1 MGGYMKVN
9 RFTIGVVTAAV
20 LTLATTTLV
29 GAVGRG
35 PVTATKLVAHT
46 AIQRGGTLIFDRGF
60 DIVSLDPTQVTDNE
74 SIWADECI
82 FEPLFQATSNGKALI
97 PDMATSSSV
106 SANKLSWTFN
116 LRHGVKFSNGKEM
129 TSADVKFS
137 VQRVGAKASN
147 PWTFIN
153 ADIASI
159 TTPSKYQVV
168 VTTKTP
174 WAPLQAD
181 MALFANGVIP
191 NNYGGESATAFW
203 NHPIGTGPFMVK
215 QWVKGSELKLVKN
228 PYYWQPGK
236 PYLNGVNFVSV
247 PDDNTR
253 LLQLESGSAQ
263 IDEFPAW
270 SQISELQNKAG
281 IVMKLFTS
289 SWTQFLGFNEQY
301 PFFKDQHVRRAI
313 SYAIDRGAIVK
324 AVLYGHG
331 TVANSQ
337 VTPALWD
344 YNPKNPG
351 IQFDLAQAKKE
362 MALSKFPQGF
372 PVKLLVGSGNQNEL
386 TMGQILQS
394 ELAPLG
400 ITVTLQQVNGAQEN
414 TLQSTSQFQMSF
426 LYDTTDIIDPDELMT
441 FAAVGGNGAQGTH
454 AEFTNYNNA
463 TVNQLVAKAE
473 HVFGTAARKKI
484 YDQIQLILAQD
495 PPMAYLF
502 YQPFAYAF
510 SNTVHGFSV
519 YPTGNYHLENVWIG
533 K

>member
-1 MGGYMKVN
+1 MKVR
-9 RFTIGVVTAAV
+9 RFTAIAAAASA
-20 LTLATTTLV
+20 TLLVMATTA
-29 GAVGRG
+29 GA
-35 PVTATKLVAHT
+35 TAHGSSATSHLSAHT
-46 AIQRGGTLIFDRGF
+46 AIQRGGTLIFDRTA

-82 FEPLFQATSNGKALI
+82 FEPLFQATANGKSLL
-97 PDMATSSSV
+97 PDMATSYTLSK
-106 SANKLSWTFN
+106 NKLTWVFN
-116 LRHGVKFSNGKEM
+116 LRKGVKFSNGQEM

-137 VQRVGAKASN
+137 IERVGAKASN

-153 ADIASI
+153 ANIVSI
-159 TTPSKYQVV
+159 TTPSKYQVAI
-168 VTTKTP
+168 TTKLP

-191 NNYGGESATAFW
+191 HNYAGESPSTFW

-215 QWVKGSELKLVKN
+215 QWIKGNSLDLVKN

-253 LLQLESGSAQ
+253 LLQLESGAAQ

-270 SQISELQNKAG
+270 SQISELQQKPG
-281 IVMKLFTS
+281 LTVKLFPS

-301 PFFKDQHVRRAI
+301 PFFKDIHVRRAI
-313 SYAIDRGAIVK
+313 SYAIDRKAIVQ

-351 IQFDLAQAKKE
+351 IQFDLSKAKKE
-362 MALSKFPQGF
+362 MAMSKYPKGF
-372 PVKLLVGSGNQNEL
+372 SVKLLVGAGVQNEL
-386 TMGQILQS
+386 TMGQIIQS

-400 ITVTLQQVNGAQEN
+400 IKVSLQEVNGAQEG

-426 LYDTTDIIDPDELMT
+426 LYDTTDIIDPDELIT

-454 AEFTNYNNA
+454 AEFTNYNNLKVDKLA
-463 TVNQLVAKAE
+463 AQAE
-473 HVFGTAARKKI
+473 SVFSHSARKKI

-495 PPMAYLF
+495 PPMAYLY

-510 SNTVHGFSV
+510 SSKLHGFSV
-519 YPTGNYHLENVWIG
+519 YPTGNYHFENVWLS

>member
-1 MGGYMKVN
+1 MKFS
-9 RFTIGVVTAAV
+9 RSTIVVATVAV
-20 LTLATTTLV
+20 LTLATTNVV
-29 GAVGRG
+29 GAANRT
-35 PVTATKLVAHT
+35 PVARAKMIAHT
-46 AIQRGGTLIFDRGF
+46 AIQRGGTLTFNRVQ

-74 SIWADECI
+74 SIWADESI
-82 FEPLFQATSNGKALI
+82 FEPLFAATPNGKSLV
-97 PDMATSSSV
+97 PDMATSYSV
-106 SANKLSWTFN
+106 SANKLRWTFN
-116 LRHGVKFSNGKEM
+116 LRQGVKFSNGQEM
-129 TSADVKFS
+129 TSADAKFS
-137 VQRVGAKASN
+137 IERVGAKASN

-153 ADIASI
+153 SDIASI
-159 TTPSKYQVV
+159 TTPSKFQVV

-191 NNYGGESATAFW
+191 NNFAGESATTFW
-203 NHPIGTGPFMVK
+203 NHPIGTGPFVVQ
-215 QWVKGSELKLVKN
+215 QWLKGSELKLVRN
-228 PYYWQPGK
+228 THYWQAGK
-236 PYLNGVNFVSV
+236 PYLNGVNFVTV

-253 LLQLESGSAQ
+253 LLQLESGAAQ

-270 SQISELQNKAG
+270 SQISELQSKSG
-281 IVMKLFTS
+281 ITTKLFPS

-301 PFFKDQHVRRAI
+301 AFFKDVHVRRAI
-313 SYAIDRGAIVK
+313 SFAIDRAAIVK
-324 AVLYGHG
+324 SVLYGHG

-351 IQFDLAQAKKE
+351 LQYNLAQAKKE
-362 MALSKFPQGF
+362 IALSKYAKGF
-372 PVKLLVGSGNQNEL
+372 KVKLLVGSGNQNEL
-386 TMGQILQS
+386 TMGQIVQS

-400 ITVTLQQVNGAQEN
+400 ITVTLQEVNGAQEN

-441 FAAVGGNGAQGTH
+441 FAAVGGSGAQGTH
-454 AEFTNYNNA
+454 AEFTNYNNPQ
-463 TVNQLVAKAE
+463 VDSLVTKAE
-473 HVFGTAARKKI
+473 GVFSQAARIKI

-502 YQPFAYAF
+502 YQPFAYSF
-510 SNTVHGFSV
+510 TTKLHGFSV
-519 YPTGNYHLENVWIG
+519 FPTGNYHLENVWLS